1 LTTYTS
7 VAEIY
12 EAIDRTREQFY
23 RRVEGLSDEQAT
35 ARPAPEAWSVAEIA
49 EHLALIE
56 RSVLRLMK
64 NVLAQIEAAG
74 GRTDG
79 DGAASSM
86 KPFSLECHVERSRR
100 EKYVAPEMARPKG
113 EARLAD
119 SLAHLRRSREELRGL
134 RLRIEAADLNEVSY
148 PHPAFGPL
156 NVYEW
161 LAFIGIHEARHLKQ
175 AEAVLSA

>member
-1 LTTYTS
+1 MTTYTS

-12 EAIDRTREQFY
+12 EAIDGTREQFY
-23 RRVEGLSDEQAT
+23 KRVEGLSDEQAA
-35 ARPAPEAWSVAEIA
+35 ARPTPEAWSVAEIA

-64 NVLAQIEAAG
+64 SVLSQIEAAG
-74 GRTDG
+74 GGG
-79 DGAASSM
+79 DGVAAEM
-86 KPFSLECHVERSRR
+86 KPFSLEHHVERSRR

-113 EARLAD
+113 QARLAD
-119 SLAHLRRSREELRGL
+119 SLAHLRRSREELHAL
-134 RLRIEAADLNEVSY
+134 RPRIEAADLHAVSY

-161 LAFIGIHEARHLKQ
+161 LAFIGIHEARHLRQ
-175 AEAVLSA
+175 ADAVLSA

>member
-1 LTTYTS
+1 MTTYTS

-12 EAIDRTREQFY
+12 EAIDKTRERFY
-23 RRVEGLSDEQAT
+23 RRVEELSDEQAS

-49 EHLALIE
+49 EHLAIIE
-56 RSVLRLMK
+56 RSVLRLVK
-64 NVLAQIEAAG
+64 GVLAQIEAAG
-74 GRTDG
+74 GSSE
-79 DGAASSM
+79 GAAPPM
-86 KPFSLECHVERSRR
+86 KPFSLERHVERARV
-100 EKYVAPEMARPKG
+100 EKYVAPETVRPKG

-119 SLAHLRRSREELRGL
+119 SLAHLRRSREELRAL
-134 RLRIEAADLNEVSY
+134 RPRLEASDLNAVSH

-161 LAFIGIHEARHLKQ
+161 LAFIGVHEARHLRQ

>member
-1 LTTYTS
+1 MKTYTS

-12 EAIDRTREQFY
+12 EAIDETRERFY
-23 RRVEGLSDEQAT
+23 RRVEELSDEQAS
-35 ARPAPEAWSVAEIA
+35 ARPAPDAWSVAEIA
-49 EHLALIE
+49 EHLAIIE

-74 GRTDG
+74 EQG
-79 DGAASSM
+79 DGAASLM
-86 KPFSLECHVERSRR
+86 KPFSLERHVERSRR

-119 SLAHLRRSREELRGL
+119 SLAHLRRSREELRAL
-134 RLRIEAADLNEVSY
+134 RPRIEAADLNAVSY

-161 LAFIGIHEARHLKQ
+161 LAFIGIHEARHLRQ
-175 AEAVLSA
+175 AEAVLGA

>member
-12 EAIDRTREQFY
+12 EAIDRTRERFY
-23 RRVEGLSDEQAT
+23 RRVEGLTDEQAG

-56 RSVLRLMK
+56 RSLLRLMK
-64 NVLAQIEAAG
+64 GVLARVEAAG
-74 GRTDG
+74 GLG
-79 DGAASSM
+79 DGGGALM
-86 KPFSLECHVERSRR
+86 KPFSLEHHVERARS
-100 EKYVAPEMARPKG
+100 EKYAAPEMARPKG
-113 EARLAD
+113 QARLAD
-119 SLAHLRRSREELRGL
+119 SLAHLRRSREELRAL
-134 RLRIEAADLNEVSY
+134 RPRIEAADLNAVSY

-161 LAFIGIHEARHLKQ
+161 LAFIGIHEARHLRQ
-175 AEAVLSA
+175 AEALLGA

>member
-1 LTTYTS
+1 MTTYTS

-12 EAIDRTREQFY
+12 EAIDGTREQFY
-23 RRVEGLSDEQAT
+23 RRVEALSDEQAS

-64 NVLAQIEAAG
+64 GVLAQIEAVG
-74 GRTDG
+74 GSAEG
-79 DGAASSM
+79 GAAAM
-86 KPFSLECHVERSRR
+86 KPFSLERHVERSRR

-113 EARLAD
+113 EAGLQD
-119 SLAHLRRSREELRGL
+119 SLARLRRSREELRAL
-134 RLRIEAADLNEVSY
+134 RPRIEAADLNAVSY

-161 LAFIGIHEARHLKQ
+161 LAFIGIHEARHLRQ
-175 AEAVLSA
+175 AEAVLNA

>member
-12 EAIDRTREQFY
+12 EAIDKTRERFY
-23 RRVEGLSDEQAT
+23 RRVEELSDEQAS

-49 EHLALIE
+49 EHLAIIE
-56 RSVLRLMK
+56 RSVLRLVK
-64 NVLAQIEAAG
+64 GVLAQIEAAG
-74 GRTDG
+74 GQG
-79 DGAASSM
+79 DGGGALM
-86 KPFSLECHVERSRR
+86 KPFSLERHVERARV

-113 EARLAD
+113 QARLAD
-119 SLAHLRRSREELRGL
+119 SLEHLRRSREELLAL
-134 RLRIEAADLNEVSY
+134 RPRIEAADLNAVSY

-161 LAFIGIHEARHLKQ
+161 VAFIGIHEARHLRQ
-175 AEAVLSA
+175 AEAVLGA

>member
-12 EAIDRTREQFY
+12 EAIDKTREQFY
-23 RRVEGLSDEQAT
+23 RRVEELSDEQAT
-35 ARPAPEAWSVAEIA
+35 SRPTPEAWSVAEIA

-64 NVLAQIEAAG
+64 GVLAQIEAAG
-74 GRTDG
+74 GQG
-79 DGAASSM
+79 DGAPSLM
-86 KPFSLECHVERSRR
+86 KPFSLERHVERSRR
-100 EKYVAPEMARPKG
+100 EKYTAPEMARPKG

-119 SLAHLRRSREELRGL
+119 SLAHLRRSREELREL
-134 RLRIEAADLNEVSY
+134 RPRIEAADLNAVSY

-161 LAFIGIHEARHLKQ
+161 LAFIGIHEARHLRQ

>member
-1 LTTYTS
+1 MTTYTS

-12 EAIDRTREQFY
+12 EAIDKTREQFY
-23 RRVEGLSDEQAT
+23 RRVEELSDEQAG
-35 ARPAPEAWSVAEIA
+35 ARPGPEAWSVAEIA

-64 NVLAQIEAAG
+64 GVLAQIEAAG
-74 GRTDG
+74 GQG
-79 DGAASSM
+79 DGTAATM
-86 KPFSLECHVERSRR
+86 KPFSLEHHVERSRT

-113 EARLAD
+113 EAPLTD
-119 SLAHLRRSREELRGL
+119 SLARLRRTREELHAL
-134 RLRIEAADLNEVSY
+134 RPRIEAADLNAVSY

-161 LAFIGIHEARHLKQ
+161 LAFIGIHEARHLRQ
-175 AEAVLSA
+175 AEAMLSA